1 MIQAVIATKINSILQ
16 EMKQIMVFI
25 TYISFLDIHFT
36 RFITYIPFLDIH
48 FTRSETNYSFKD
60 MFTIVNTQIPT
71 STNKLLT
78 ITQAV
83 IAVKI

>member
-1 MIQAVIATKINSILQ
+1 MTEVVISTKIDSILQ
-16 EMKQIMVFI
+16 EMRQITVFI

-36 RFITYIPFLDIH
+36 R
-48 FTRSETNYSFKD
+48 SKTNYSFKD
-60 MFTIVNTQIPT
+60 MFIIVITQMPT

-83 IAVKI
+83 IVVKI

>member
-1 MIQAVIATKINSILQ
+1 MTQAIIVAKIYSILQ
-16 EMKQIMVFI
+16 EMRQITVFI

-36 RFITYIPFLDIH
+36 RFEIDF
-48 FTRSETNYSFKD
+48 SFKNI
-60 MFTIVNTQIPT
+60 FTIVITQIPI

-78 ITQAV
+78 ITQVV

>member
-1 MIQAVIATKINSILQ
+1 MTQAVIAAKIDSILQ
-16 EMKQIMVFI
+16 EMRQITAFI

-36 RFITYIPFLDIH
+36 RF
-48 FTRSETNYSFKD
+48 ETDYSFKD
-60 MFTIVNTQIPT
+60 MFTIIITQIPA

-83 IAVKI
+83 KI